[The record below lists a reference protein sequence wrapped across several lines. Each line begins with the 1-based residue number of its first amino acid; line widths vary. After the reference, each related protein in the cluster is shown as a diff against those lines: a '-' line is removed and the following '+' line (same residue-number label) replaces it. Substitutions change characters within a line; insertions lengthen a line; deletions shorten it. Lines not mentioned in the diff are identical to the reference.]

1 MCAAAPLSP
10 KDPPGRH
17 TAPRPRIRKRT
28 AVRLGALVAA
38 TAAGLGLSVGM
49 ASAST
54 AYTADVPGCAGGMVV
69 SFYSG
74 HDHVQGYVT
83 STMGDY
89 CRVELRQSN
98 GGHSGAS
105 TRGATQWTAELLD
118 AGSTSYVVVC
128 NGNTG
133 RCATS
138 ASY

>member
-1 MCAAAPLSP
+1 M
-10 KDPPGRH
+10 
-17 TAPRPRIRKRT
+17 IRKHT
-28 AVRLGALVAA
+28 AVRLAAVIAA
-38 TAAGLGLSVGM
+38 TTAGLGLSTGM

-54 AYTADVPGCAGGMVV
+54 TYPANVPGCAGGMVV

-83 STMGDY
+83 STMGDL
-89 CRVELRQSN
+89 CSVELRQSN

-105 TRGATQWTAELLD
+105 TRGGTVWTAELLD
-118 AGSTSYVVVC
+118 AGITSYVVVC
-128 NGNTG
+128 NGDTG